1 MKDKNFYPL
10 GIAIF
15 FGIMCC
21 GILATIYISL
31 KYKPD
36 YDNAYFST
44 RQVVDKDINAIL
56 EAQNALES
64 RYKFFIIDGKNI
76 DGKNALSLERKA
88 NRKSKPFYVAE
99 NAILRFKIT
108 DLKGGVVKNKNARI
122 YITRFADSSADKD
135 IGKLA
140 QKNGIFTSSE
150 ISFEKG
156 EWKLLVEFEIDSKKA
171 YFEQRIVVGD
181 ESKSDSQK
189 PKKPRDYA
197 INHNLA

>member
-1 MKDKNFYPL
+1 MKDKNYYPL

-21 GILATIYISL
+21 GIVATIYISQ

-64 RYKFFIIDGKNI
+64 RYKFFIIDGKNS
-76 DGKNALSLERKA
+76 LPLERKA

-108 DLKGGVVKNKNARI
+108 DLKGKVVIGESTRL

-135 IGKLA
+135 IGKLT
-140 QKNGIFTSSE
+140 QKNGIFTSPK
-150 ISFEKG
+150 IHFENG
-156 EWKLLVEFEIDSKKA
+156 EWKMLVEFGIDSKKA
-171 YFEQRIVVGD
+171 YFEQRIVVGENAD

>member
-1 MKDKNFYPL
+1 MKKNYYPL

-21 GILATIYISL
+21 GIILTIYISL

-44 RQVVDKDINAIL
+44 RQVVDKDINTIL

-64 RYKFFIIDGKNI
+64 RYKFYIIDGKNAI
-76 DGKNALSLERKA
+76 LLQRKA
-88 NRKSKPFYVAE
+88 NRKSNALFVPSE
-99 NAILRFKIT
+99 AILRFKIT
-108 DLKGGVVKNKNARI
+108 DLKGKAVMGESVRI

-135 IGKLA
+135 IGEIA
-140 QKNGIFTSSE
+140 QNYGIFTSPK
-150 ISFEKG
+150 IAFEKG
-156 EWKLLVEFEIDSKKA
+156 EWKLLVEFGIDGKKA
-171 YFEQRIVVGD
+171 YFEQRIVLDDKPKG
-181 ESKSDSQK
+181 ENSAGQK
-189 PKKPRDYA
+189 PKDSQDSRDFA